1 MEAKFDYQLNT
12 TRLFGVMALEILK
25 NLDDVLII
33 DFLSFGLC
41 IDFRSIIFFKFK
53 TWNFLWFPLLQV
65 LMISFDFFSMRLY
78 IPSISGDFPFIS

>member
-41 IDFRSIIFFKFK
+41 IDFRSINFFKFK
-53 TWNFLWFPLLQV
+53 TWNSCDFRSFKFWWFP
-65 LMISFDFFSMRLY
+65 MIS
-78 IPSISGDFPFIS
+78 